1 MDIDF
6 FCEVRIV
13 VLDDLKSVLVKYIFE
28 VLNGYLFDCCFVWWV
43 FFWGRGYIVELVD
56 KRDIFYFVGFIGDI
70 RKLSELDDGIRK

>member
-1 MDIDF
+1 M
-6 FCEVRIV
+6 
-13 VLDDLKSVLVKYIFE
+13 
-28 VLNGYLFDCCFVWWV
+28 WWV

>member
-13 VLDDLKSVLVKYIFE
+13 VLDDLKNVLVKYIFE
-28 VLNGYLFDCCFVWWV
+28 VINGYLFDCCFVWWV
-43 FFWGRGYIVELVD
+43 FFWGRGYIVEFVD